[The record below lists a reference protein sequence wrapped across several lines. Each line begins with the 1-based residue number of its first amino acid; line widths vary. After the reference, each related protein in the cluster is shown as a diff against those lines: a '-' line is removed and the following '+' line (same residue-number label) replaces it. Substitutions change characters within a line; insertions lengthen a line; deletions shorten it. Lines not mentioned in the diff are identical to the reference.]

1 MTQAA
6 DRRDTDTPGSGD
18 QPGEDLNVDKDAI
31 ATKQPSKGDDQRATH
46 PDHRR

>member
-18 QPGEDLNVDKDAI
+18 QPGEDLNVDKEAV
-31 ATKQPSKGDDQRATH
+31 ATQQPAKRDDRSPDH
-46 PDHRR
+46 PDKH